1 MRVRLMEMKETEFDV
16 AEDTIFHA
24 VLLRGLTNDATIR
37 ILEKGRI
44 EYSQVR
50 GDHRTA
56 SN

>member
-1 MRVRLMEMKETEFDV
+1 MEKKETEFDV

-24 VLLRGLTNDATIR
+24 VLLRGLTNDATVR

-50 GDHRTA
+50 GIHRTA

>member
-1 MRVRLMEMKETEFDV
+1 MRVRLMEKKETEFDV

-24 VLLRGLTNDATIR
+24 VLLRGLTNDATVR

-50 GDHRTA
+50 GIHRTA

>member
-1 MRVRLMEMKETEFDV
+1 MKRKETEFDV

-37 ILEKGRI
+37 TLEKGRI

-50 GDHRTA
+50 GDHRIA

>member
-1 MRVRLMEMKETEFDV
+1 MEMKETEFDV